1 MYYIRYIVLVAKAI
15 NVRLDA
21 EAERALRS
29 IKRLDGLTTSDAVR
43 RALLEAHER
52 RLSDE
57 SIREASRLIAENP
70 AERAESE
77 ELDRVFGDPWE
88 DIPL

>member
-29 IKRLDGLTTSDAVR
+29 IERLDGLTTSDAVR